1 MQSRYAFLAIFLF
14 AAAWAYAEDLCP
26 LAESPGSPERIVL
39 VGRHLAAEG
48 SQGLLPGVDDITG
61 YCLSCH
67 DGTVA
72 TGIRLGRRDRRL
84 SGVRLHSSHPVDV
97 PYPRNRAGYR
107 NPVQID
113 SKIPLAGGQVTCVSC
128 HAGDDPSRDF
138 LSVRLT
144 RSRLCLECHI
154 K

>member
-1 MQSRYAFLAIFLF
+1 MQPRYVFLALLLLG
-14 AAAWAYAEDLCP
+14 AVWAHAEGLCP
-26 LAESPGSPERIVL
+26 LAETSGSPERILL

-48 SQGLLPGVDDITG
+48 RRGLLPGVDDVTG

-72 TGIRLGRRDRRL
+72 PGIRLGRRDRKL
-84 SGVRLHSSHPVDV
+84 SEVRLHSSHPVDV
-97 PYPRNRAGYR
+97 QYPRNRAGYR
-107 NPVQID
+107 NPEQID
-113 SKIPLAGGQVTCVSC
+113 SRIPLAGGQVTCLSC
-128 HAGDDPSRDF
+128 HGGDDPSRDF

-144 RSRLCLECHI
+144 RSRLCLECHS